1 MDYHIYNRVYKLSD
15 IIMILNSFRNASHSL
30 IIKILFA
37 AIIFSF
43 CLWGV
48 GDIIRNYSASKTI
61 FSVENTKI
69 SVDQFLREYSQEK
82 QRIRNIG
89 SKPLSDKEME
99 KLDIKNLVL
108 NKLVNEVVLDQMYNK
123 LGIIVPNKTLIE
135 IVHSLPE
142 FRNKDG
148 IFDERIYEVAIRRS
162 GISEQGFLNQI
173 RNNVARNQLLHPV
186 IAGYKLPK
194 FIEECVAREFEGK
207 NTILLSKINLN
218 SVQFNKEVTKSEL
231 KQYYENNKQ
240 KYQRPETRD
249 ISILIIDYRDL
260 AESIAIDENDVE
272 KYYAENKNSYNPKE
286 KRDFE
291 RFIFDSKE
299 DADKAWNMMNN
310 GAKSVD
316 IIKKLTPDMENV
328 KGIAVSDLPSEI
340 AKELFNL
347 KLMKTSE
354 VYNISGKYYIYR
366 STKIY
371 QEKGKSKKET
381 KDQIRQ
387 ELRNEKMN
395 SPEFYSKIKE
405 MKNKIDDG
413 FGSGKS
419 IEEISKETG
428 MKIVNIS
435 ELEKD
440 FENSKLNDIIKDE
453 DTRTEVINEIFSTDE
468 NQVTQTIDS
477 KEIDTLS
484 YAVLIKKIKP
494 ASIPEFE
501 EITEKVKNDFV
512 LEKKDKSTLN
522 KIGEIMEAKNPIQD
536 LKKSFSIKNFKF
548 SKKDLL
554 LSQKINNSEVNRIL
568 QEIPNPNVVLN
579 IISNLKSGEVNYFKL
594 SENEYIVVGIEKI
607 EKSSSAS
614 SDFAKVIS
622 TYLANSTAADVL
634 PISLIAFKN
643 NLKINIDQ
651 KLVDEMTK
659 KEDERGND

>member
-1 MDYHIYNRVYKLSD
+1 
-15 IIMILNSFRNASHSL
+15 MILNSFRNASHSL

-48 GDIIRNYSASKTI
+48 GDIIRNYSASKTV
-61 FSVENTKI
+61 FSVENTKL

-108 NKLVNEVVLDQMYNK
+108 NKLVNEVVLSQIYNK

-142 FRNKDG
+142 FRNEEG
-148 IFDERIYEVAIRRS
+148 NFDERVYEVAIRRS
-162 GISEQGFLNQI
+162 GINEQGFLNQI
-173 RNNVARNQLLHPV
+173 RDNVARNQLLHPV
-186 IAGYKLPK
+186 VAGYKLPK
-194 FIEECVAREFEGK
+194 FIEECITKEFESK

-218 SVQFNKEVTKSEL
+218 SVKFNKNITKSEL

-249 ISILIIDYRDL
+249 ITVLIIDYRDL
-260 AESIAIDENDVE
+260 AKTIAIDEDTIE
-272 KYYAENKNSYNPKE
+272 KYYSENKNAYKPKE

-291 RFIFDSKE
+291 RFVFDSKE
-299 DADKAWNMMNN
+299 DADKAWDMMNR
-310 GAKSVD
+310 GVKSVD
-316 IIKKLTPDMENV
+316 IIKKLTPNMENV
-328 KGIAVSDLPSEI
+328 KGVIISDLPVEI
-340 AKELFNL
+340 SKDLFNL
-347 KLMKTSE
+347 KLTRASN

-366 STKIY
+366 LTKILE
-371 QEKGKSKKET
+371 EKGKSEKEI
-381 KDQIRQ
+381 KNQIRE
-387 ELRNEKMN
+387 ELRNEKLN

-405 MKNKIDDG
+405 MKNRIDDG
-413 FGSGKS
+413 FGSGKT

-435 ELEKD
+435 ELEKN
-440 FENSKLNDIIKDE
+440 FEKSKLADIIKDE
-453 DTRTEVINEIFSTDE
+453 DTRTDVMNEIFSTDE
-468 NQVTQTIDS
+468 GQVTQTIDS

-484 YAVLIKKIKP
+484 YAVFVKKIKP

-501 EITEKVKNDFV
+501 KIEDKVKNDFI
-512 LEKKDKSTLN
+512 LEKKDKLALN
-522 KIGEIMEAKNPIQD
+522 KIGEIIESKNSIKD
-536 LKKSFSIKNFKF
+536 LKNAFPIKNFRF

-554 LSQKINNSEVNRIL
+554 LSQKINNSEVNHIL
-568 QEIPNPNVVLN
+568 NEIPNPNAVLN
-579 IISNLKSGEVNYFKL
+579 IISSLKSGEVNYFKL
-594 SENEYIVVGIEKI
+594 SENEYVVVGIEKI
-607 EKSSSAS
+607 EKVSNSSPE
-614 SDFAKVIS
+614 FAKVIS
-622 TYLANSTAADVL
+622 AYLANSTTSDVL

-651 KLVDEMTK
+651 KLIDEMTK

>member
-1 MDYHIYNRVYKLSD
+1 
-15 IIMILNSFRNASHSL
+15 MILNSFRNASHSL

-61 FSVENTKI
+61 FSVENTKL

-108 NKLVNEVVLDQMYNK
+108 NKLVNDIVLEQMYNK
-123 LGIIVPNKTLIE
+123 LGIIVPKRTLIE

-148 IFDERIYEVAIRRS
+148 NFDERVYEIAIRRS

-173 RNNVARNQLLHPV
+173 RNNIARNQLLHPI

-194 FIEECVAREFEGK
+194 FIEECVAKEFE
-207 NTILLSKINLN
+207 NRNMVLLSKVDLD
-218 SVQFNKEVTKSEL
+218 SVKFNKDITESEL

-249 ISILIIDYRDL
+249 ISILIIDYRNL
-260 AESIAIDENDVE
+260 AKSINIDENSVE
-272 KYYAENKNSYNPKE
+272 KYYIENKDSYRPKE

-291 RFIFDSKE
+291 RFVFDSKE
-299 DADKAWNMMNN
+299 DADKAWTMMNR
-310 GAKSVD
+310 GAKSSEV
-316 IIKKLTPDMENV
+316 IKKLTPDMENM
-328 KGIAVSDLPSEI
+328 KGVAKSDLPSEI
-340 AKELFNL
+340 AKALFSL
-347 KLMKTSE
+347 KLTKTSE
-354 VYNISGKYYIYR
+354 VYSINGKYYIYR
-366 STKIY
+366 LTKVF
-371 QEKGKSKKET
+371 QEKGKSEKEI
-381 KDQIRQ
+381 KDQIRE

-413 FGSGKS
+413 FGSGKT
-419 IEEISKETG
+419 IEEISRETG
-428 MKIVNIS
+428 MKIINIS
-435 ELEKD
+435 DLEKN

-453 DTRTEVINEIFSTDE
+453 DTRTDVINEIFSTE
-468 NQVTQTIDS
+468 ESQVTQTIDS
-477 KEIDTLS
+477 KETDTLS
-484 YAVLIKKIKP
+484 YAVLIRKIIP
-494 ASIPEFE
+494 ASIPEFKK
-501 EITEKVKNDFV
+501 IIEKVKLDFI

-522 KIGEIMEAKNPIQD
+522 KIGEIIESEIPIQD
-536 LKKSFSIKNFKF
+536 FKKAFPIKNFKF

-554 LSQKINNSEVNRIL
+554 LSQKINNSEVNSIL
-568 QEIPNPNVVLN
+568 REIPNPNVVLN
-579 IISNLKSGEVNYFKL
+579 IISSLKSGEVNYFKL
-594 SENEYIVVGIEKI
+594 SDKEYIIVGIEKI
-607 EKSSSAS
+607 EKAPVSS

-622 TYLANSTAADVL
+622 TYLSNSTASDVL

-643 NLKINIDQ
+643 NLKINIDR

>member
-1 MDYHIYNRVYKLSD
+1 
-15 IIMILNSFRNASHSL
+15 MILNSFRNASHSL

-61 FSVENTKI
+61 FSVENTKL

-108 NKLVNEVVLDQMYNK
+108 NKLVNDIVLEQMYNK
-123 LGIIVPNKTLIE
+123 LGIIVPKRTLIE

-148 IFDERIYEVAIRRS
+148 NFDERVYEIAIRRS

-173 RNNVARNQLLHPV
+173 RNNVARNQLLHPI

-194 FIEECVAREFEGK
+194 FIEECVAKEFENR
-207 NTILLSKINLN
+207 NTVLLSKVDLD
-218 SVQFNKEVTKSEL
+218 SVEFNKDITESEL

-249 ISILIIDYRDL
+249 ISVLIIDYRNL
-260 AESIAIDENDVE
+260 AKSINIDENSVE
-272 KYYAENKNSYNPKE
+272 KYYIENKDSYRPKE
-286 KRDFE
+286 KRNFE

-299 DADKAWNMMNN
+299 DADKAWTMMNR
-310 GAKSVD
+310 GAKSSEV
-316 IIKKLTPDMENV
+316 IKKLTPDMENV
-328 KGIAVSDLPSEI
+328 KGIAKSDLPSEI

-347 KLMKTSE
+347 KLTKTSE
-354 VYNISGKYYIYR
+354 VYSINGKYYIYR
-366 STKIY
+366 LTKVF
-371 QEKGKSKKET
+371 QEKGKSEKEI
-381 KDQIRQ
+381 KDQIRE
-387 ELRNEKMN
+387 ELRSEKMN

-413 FGSGKS
+413 FGSGKT
-419 IEEISKETG
+419 IEEISRETG
-428 MKIVNIS
+428 MKVINIS
-435 ELEKD
+435 DLEKN

-453 DTRTEVINEIFSTDE
+453 DTRTDVINEIFSTEE

-477 KEIDTLS
+477 KETDTLS
-484 YAVLIKKIKP
+484 YAILIRKIIP
-494 ASIPEFE
+494 ASIPEFKK
-501 EITEKVKNDFV
+501 IIEKVRFDFI

-522 KIGEIMEAKNPIQD
+522 KIGEIIESENPIQEF
-536 LKKSFSIKNFKF
+536 KKAFPIKNFRF

-554 LSQKINNSEVNRIL
+554 LSQKINNSEVNSIL
-568 QEIPNPNVVLN
+568 REIPNPNAVLN
-579 IISNLKSGEVNYFKL
+579 IISSMKSGEVNYFKL
-594 SENEYIVVGIEKI
+594 SDKEYIIVGIEKI
-607 EKSSSAS
+607 EKASVSS
-614 SDFAKVIS
+614 SDFAKVTS
-622 TYLANSTAADVL
+622 TYLSNSTASDVL
-634 PISLIAFKN
+634 PVSLIAFKN
-643 NLKINIDQ
+643 NLKIKIDR